1 MEKKVIL
8 WILGILCLWSIITT
22 QAIDIDIYLNIVNS
36 FSWTINI
43 TGENIFSKENI
54 FYTNTSTPNISIS
67 SSAAWTYNITGDVSS
82 PTSWSQ
88 SNPYTV
94 QTTITLN
101 KINQTNTIFPSFWKG
116 LELLTHSPLYIFVD
130 TLAPTIPTITS
141 HNNNSFVSWP
151 TIISRS
157 PSTDWWAGLKEYILL
172 IATDNW
178 FSTTIYYQL
187 TTNNEQYINTD
198 SFPIGKLYIK
208 VLAKDNVTNLSESQT
223 ITVCNKCSPVP
234 TPSGW
239 WWGWGRETYI
249 PPKEPTDI
257 QWITIIENLEEQQ
270 KTTPKEDP
278 KIGFISNIL
287 YSEELLN
294 AYTYAYYLGITTMPS
309 AYEANLKGKL
319 LRKDLAKMIS
329 EYALK
334 VVKRKPDNRL
344 SCLFNDIENETLE
357 TKYYTKLA
365 CKLGLMG
372 RHADGKEKLDDFMP
386 NEAVNR
392 AQFGTVLSR
401 TLFGEAYNVSTGE
414 KNERYQKHLQ
424 ALNEKSVM
432 NVINTPWM
440 VELRGRVMLM
450 MMRADPNYNQIQHAS
465 PKKQIEQ

>member
-1 MEKKVIL
+1 MGKKVIL
-8 WILGILCLWSIITT
+8 WIIGSIFLWSILTT
-22 QAIDIDIYLNIVNS
+22 QAIDVDIYLNIVNS
-36 FSWTINI
+36 FSWTVYI
-43 TGENIFSKENI
+43 TGENIFIKENI
-54 FYTNTSTPNISIS
+54 TYTNTKTPNISINA
-67 SSAAWTYNITGDVSS
+67 SAAWTYNITGDVFS
-82 PTSWSQ
+82 PVHGSQ

-94 QTTITLN
+94 QTTIELN
-101 KINQTNTIFPSFWKG
+101 KTNWINTIFPSFWKE
-116 LELLTHSPLYIFVD
+116 LELLTHNPLSIFVD

-141 HNNNSFVSWP
+141 PNNNSFFNWP
-151 TIISRS
+151 TIISRT

-178 FSTTIYYQL
+178 FSTTIYYQP
-187 TTNNEQYINTD
+187 TTNNEQYLNTD
-198 SFPIGKLYIK
+198 NFPTGKLYVKI
-208 VLAKDNVTNLSESQT
+208 LARDNVTNLSESQT
-223 ITVCNKCSPVP
+223 IILCNKCST
-234 TPSGW
+234 TPSPGG
-239 WWGWGRETYI
+239 GWGNSYI
-249 PPKEPTDI
+249 PPTDPTDL
-257 QWITIIENLEEQQ
+257 QWITIIENLEEQE
-270 KTTPKEDP
+270 KITPKEAP

-334 VVKRKPDNRL
+334 VVHLKPDNRL

-372 RHADGKEKLDDFMP
+372 RHADGKTKLDNFMP

-392 AQFGTVLSR
+392 AQFWTVLSR
-401 TLFGEAYNVSTGE
+401 TIYGETNNVQSGE
-414 KNERYQKHLQ
+414 NYERYQKHLQ
-424 ALNEKSVM
+424 ALNEKNVM

-450 MMRADPNYNQIQHAS
+450 MMRADPKYNQIQHAS
-465 PKKQIEQ
+465 PK